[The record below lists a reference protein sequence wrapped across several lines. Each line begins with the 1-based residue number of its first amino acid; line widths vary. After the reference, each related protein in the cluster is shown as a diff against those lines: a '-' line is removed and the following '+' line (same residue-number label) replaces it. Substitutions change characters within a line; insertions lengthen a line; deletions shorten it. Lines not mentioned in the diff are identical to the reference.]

1 MTDRLTEA
9 FDALFRHMED
19 PPTWDQVRS
28 QRLSPTRG
36 PYPKPG
42 WLVFAAG
49 FALVLVVGVAAG
61 LLTNVG
67 GVAEATVPHVRLTW
81 TTQVTLRCEGMEPV
95 DNGGFD
101 SATIDIWGPTSNGMY
116 RIDAT
121 APDGAVELLM
131 VEEPEFGRPVRA
143 WSTAGLG
150 PGSGS
155 LFRSAECSDP
165 ERSASYQMARP
176 PLDSGGVFP
185 LGFTPIPIQDA
196 DGNPIDLAYMFL
208 GTRRQDRW
216 HGETVTVFS
225 ATSTSEDELG
235 ILSST
240 QERWVDLDER
250 RVVRDISDLDQEVTG
265 RTIVTMEAL
274 EHNEVALS
282 DVSFSTDGLP
292 LSLDRTQVRNSKPP
306 VTTTSIAPTQVP
318 LMADATEISP
328 GGIPT
333 QDLGDVIDPQPGD
346 QLYTVP
352 VGRFAIFVRLRAG
365 TRPHMYATSCDV
377 LAEAELPQGWEGT
390 CLERTVNGKREHGVF
405 PYGTTSE

>member
-9 FDALFRHMED
+9 FDALFRQMED

-36 PYPKPG
+36 PSPKPG

-61 LLTNVG
+61 LLTNV
-67 GVAEATVPHVRLTW
+67 A
-81 TTQVTLRCEGMEPV
+81 
-95 DNGGFD
+95 
-101 SATIDIWGPTSNGMY
+101 
-116 RIDAT
+116 
-121 APDGAVELLM
+121 
-131 VEEPEFGRPVRA
+131 
-143 WSTAGLG
+143 
-150 PGSGS
+150 
-155 LFRSAECSDP
+155 
-165 ERSASYQMARP
+165 
-176 PLDSGGVFP
+176 
-185 LGFTPIPIQDA
+185 
-196 DGNPIDLAYMFL
+196 
-208 GTRRQDRW
+208 
-216 HGETVTVFS
+216 
-225 ATSTSEDELG
+225 
-235 ILSST
+235 
-240 QERWVDLDER
+240 
-250 RVVRDISDLDQEVTG
+250 
-265 RTIVTMEAL
+265 
-274 EHNEVALS
+274 
-282 DVSFSTDGLP
+282 
-292 LSLDRTQVRNSKPP
+292 
-306 VTTTSIAPTQVP
+306 IAPTQVP